1 MLALEVITGD
11 LPYAKEEDTT
21 LVYLIVQE
29 QKPPEWPDPHI
40 SELVWSPLKA
50 CWNFTHPENRPS
62 ATQLRDQLE
71 KLSQNTKITAETEH
85 VVRRFFAV

>member
-1 MLALEVITGD
+1 MFALEVFTGD

-21 LVYLIVQE
+21 VVYLIVQK
-29 QKPPEWPDPHI
+29 QKPPKRPDPHI
-40 SELVWSPLKA
+40 SERVWSLLKP
-50 CWNFTHPENRPS
+50 CWNFTHPEKRPS
-62 ATQLRDQLE
+62 ATDLREQLE